1 MVSGRGGGGDRR
13 PRIKPVKQIEVS
25 NKHLTL
31 RFVGFGVCLIIAVV
45 SLWYGLSQLVSTE
58 PGWQEIQVSASDMHC
73 GSEFT
78 LSYYFT
84 ESDGAGDK
92 RRVTKVYSDAAV
104 SGYRLFHGTEVFDG
118 VVNPAYISA
127 HPGETLTVDEALYSA
142 FSTLEAA
149 GNRLLY
155 LGPVYEQYDGL
166 FVCTEDW
173 ETVNYDPYTNPEI
186 AAYYQSIADFA
197 KNPNSIRLELLGNN
211 QVRLTVSDDYRKFA
225 EENEIV
231 RLLDFSWM
239 KNAFL
244 ADYLA
249 DKLCDAGFSGGY
261 LASFDGFYRS
271 LSLEQ
276 SDFQFRLYDDLGD
289 RQTIV
294 ASLQLTGKKAMIYLR
309 AFPIGNAEN
318 SGYYRLKN
326 GEIRTP
332 YVDITDGRCR
342 AAAQGMLSYSSG
354 MGCAQMLMQMI
365 PVYVADSCEEE
376 ALRTMRQSGI
386 DTVLVQ
392 TGKITATEQGLAIET
407 YDDGQLSYKLSIL
420 P

>member
-13 PRIKPVKQIEVS
+13 PRIKPVKQIELS
-25 NKHLTL
+25 GKHLTL
-31 RFVGFGVCLIIAVV
+31 RFVGFALFLIVAVV
-45 SLWYGLSQLVSTE
+45 SLGYGLSQLVSTE
-58 PGWQEIQVSASDMHC
+58 PGWQEIQVSASEMHC
-73 GSEFT
+73 GGDFT

-84 ESDGAGDK
+84 GSDGTGVK
-92 RRVTKVYSDAAV
+92 RRVTRVYSDVAV
-104 SGYRLFHGTEVFDG
+104 SGYRLFHGTEQFDG

-155 LGPVYEQYDGL
+155 LGAVYELYDGL
-166 FVCTEDW
+166 FVCTEDR
-173 ETVNYDPYTNPEI
+173 ETVNYDPYTNPEV

-197 KNPNSIRLELLGNN
+197 KDPNSIRLELLGNH
-211 QVRLTVSDDYRKFA
+211 QVRLTISDDYRKFV

-244 ADYLA
+244 SDYLA
-249 DKLCDAGFSGGY
+249 DKLCAAGFSSGF
-261 LASFDGFYRS
+261 LTSQDGFYRS

-289 RQTIV
+289 RQMIV
-294 ASLQLTGKKAMIYLR
+294 ASLRVTGKKAMIYLH

-318 SGYYRLKN
+318 SGYYRLQN

-342 AAAQGMLSYSSG
+342 ASAQGMLSYSSEL
-354 MGCAQMLMQMI
+354 GCAQMLMQMI
-365 PVYVADSCEEE
+365 PVYVADSHEDE
-376 ALRTMRQSGI
+376 ALRAMRQSGI

-407 YDDGQLSYKLSIL
+407 YDDGQLSYPITIL